1 MIVSLSELDREALVR
16 ILREPKNSLMKQYV
30 KLFDLDDVEL
40 EFEESALDA
49 VAKKALDRNTGAR
62 GLRSIMEE
70 TMVKLMYDI
79 PSRDDV
85 KKVIITAECIE
96 GTGEPVIVTK

>member
-70 TMVKLMYDI
+70 TMVKLMYEI